1 MLNNRKRFVFSA
13 AMAAAF
19 VLLAGGAN
27 ALAITTWTVSKTSTT
42 TTCSTIPLV
51 TTCNTIQSAVT
62 AASSGDVILVGPG
75 TYNESVMIS
84 ESGNNRD
91 GLTLLGAQA
100 GRDAREGR
108 HEAGGESVVN
118 STGTGNPAIV
128 VNAWFVVIDGFTVT
142 GDSTATPP
150 AGIVVG
156 SQSSGYYWAQLLNN
170 TLVNNG
176 TGIYL
181 YRPSSD
187 STHYSFYSVIE
198 HNLFKGYTV
207 GTGANVGIGIF
218 SNGATNPVITENAF
232 TGNKAVA
239 IIISGGDHAE
249 ITNNTSEDDGAF
261 VVYVNAMQSVFSHN
275 SGRRFGHKG
284 VPVLI
289 SSNTIYP
296 DAAIDIGPNNF
307 DLVISDNDLEEG
319 ESHISNGIAFTS
331 TFPAALF
338 QNNPNANYYVT
349 VKNNRIRGFPE
360 NGIVAETLPNG
371 TLTYSWILGN
381 EVLDN
386 GADGISIQDSNY
398 NNTVLD
404 NRAEGNA
411 VDCYDGTT
419 EGGGTLGA
427 QDIWLN
433 DAGNSSNLIGP
444 PPLCT
449 PGRWHDHDS
458 H

>member
-1 MLNNRKRFVFSA
+1 LA
-13 AMAAAF
+13 AVAGVV
-19 VLLAGGAN
+19 VLFLGGTKAGAV
-27 ALAITTWTVSKTSTT
+27 TVWSVSKTSSVAS
-42 TTCSTIPLV
+42 CSSSPLV
-51 TTCNTIQSAVT
+51 TTCNTIQSAVN
-62 AASSGDVILVGPG
+62 AASSGDVIRVGPG

-84 ESGNNRD
+84 ESGHNRD

-100 GRDAREGR
+100 GRDARER
-108 HEAGGESVVN
+108 WHERGGESVVN

-128 VNAWFVVIDGFTVT
+128 VNALFVVIDGFTAT

-170 TLVNNG
+170 ILVNNG

-181 YRPSSD
+181 FRPSSD
-187 STHYSFYSVIE
+187 TTHYSFYSVIE
-198 HNLFKGYTV
+198 HNLFKDNTAGR
-207 GTGANVGIGIF
+207 GENVGIGVT
-218 SNGATNPVITENAF
+218 SNGATNPVITDNAF

-261 VVYVNAMQSVFSHN
+261 VVYVNAMQSVCSHN

-289 SSNTIYP
+289 KSYTIYP

-319 ESHISNGIAFTS
+319 ESHISNGIAFTN

-338 QNNPNANYYVT
+338 PSGENANYYVT
-349 VKNNRIRGFPE
+349 VKNNRISGFPE
-360 NGIVAETLPNG
+360 NGIVAETLPSG
-371 TLTYSWILGN
+371 TLIYSWILGN

-398 NNTVLD
+398 NITVLD

-411 VDCYDGTT
+411 VDCYDGTSG
-419 EGGGTLGA
+419 GGGTLGA

-433 DAGNSSNLIGP
+433 DAGNTSNLTGP

-449 PGRWHDHDS
+449 PGGWR
-458 H
+458 